1 MNALVLYD
9 SKFGNT
15 ERIAEAVALALQEA
29 LPTRLTAVDGVE
41 DCSEAL
47 VGVDLLVVGGP
58 THAHGMSEPLRDP
71 LRCLGDR
78 SLLGMRA
85 ACFDTRVH
93 GPRLAT
99 GSAAVRL
106 ERLLRHRGAWVVVP
120 PQSFLVQGREGPLD
134 DGELEHARTWARE
147 VLHAAGVRV
156 PTPSGA

>member
-9 SKFGNT
+9 SKYGNT
-15 ERIAEAVALALQEA
+15 ERIAEAIALALQEA
-29 LPTRLTAVDGVE
+29 LPTRLTSVDGVE

-58 THAHGMSEPLRDP
+58 THAHGVSQPLKDP
-71 LRCLGDR
+71 LKCLGNH

-85 ACFDTRVH
+85 AAFDTRVH

-120 PQSFLVQGREGPLD
+120 PQSFLVQGTEGPLD
-134 DGELEHARTWARE
+134 EGELERARTWARE
-147 VLHAAGVRV
+147 VLHAAGVRL